1 MLGKEKIFAFQGDPD
16 LFFKKVDERN
26 IMEKLELI
34 SRVRGILDQEV
45 IQGTEKLQKDIKD
58 TQKSK
63 NGNEYFVDGRIAYL
77 PMRGKA
83 VFIGDIHGD
92 SISTEAIVRQVE
104 FIEEMEQG
112 NKDFF
117 LVFLGDYIDRGTND
131 ERSLGIVLNLKENY
145 PNNVVLLQGN
155 HEDKDLCGLFG
166 KLPNVLVTACG
177 IVAVHGGIPKEPVS
191 NLLDLKDN
199 EVVFEQIRW
208 NDPSSNV
215 QDFKSNERGYGTY
228 RFGQRSFECFMNS
241 IGGCVMVR
249 GHEYP
254 SQGYE
259 LFFNDRLITIFS
271 NGGISAESK
280 YRGEVDPKF
289 MVVPLTEL
297 LSKIDPEKH
306 IVAVNQSCCSNLVFP
321 RL

>member
-1 MLGKEKIFAFQGDPD
+1 MLGKEKIFAFRGDPD
-16 LFFKKVDERN
+16 SFFKKVGERN

-34 SRVRGILDQEV
+34 SRVRGILDQEA
-45 IQGTEKLQKDIKD
+45 IQGAGKLRENIEK
-58 TQKSK
+58 TQKSE
-63 NGNEYFVDGRIAYL
+63 NGDEYFVDGKIAYL
-77 PMRGKA
+77 PMKGKA

-92 SISTEAIVRQVE
+92 SISTEAIVKQVE

-155 HEDKDLCGLFG
+155 HENKDLCSLFG

-177 IVAVHGGIPKEPVS
+177 TVAVHGGIPKEPVS

-199 EVVFEQIRW
+199 EVAFEQIRW
-208 NDPSSNV
+208 NDPDSSI
-215 QDFKSNERGYGTY
+215 QDFEPNSRRGGMYM
-228 RFGQRSFECFMNS
+228 FGQRAFEYFMNS
-241 IGGCVMVR
+241 IDASVMIR
-249 GHEYP
+249 SHEHP

-259 LFFNDRLITIFS
+259 LFFNDRLVTIFS
-271 NGGISAESK
+271 NGGTSVESE

-289 MVVPLTEL
+289 MVVPLTERL
-297 LSKIDPEKH
+297 YKIDPEKH
-306 IVAVNQSCCSNLVFP
+306 IVAVNQI
-321 RL
+321 